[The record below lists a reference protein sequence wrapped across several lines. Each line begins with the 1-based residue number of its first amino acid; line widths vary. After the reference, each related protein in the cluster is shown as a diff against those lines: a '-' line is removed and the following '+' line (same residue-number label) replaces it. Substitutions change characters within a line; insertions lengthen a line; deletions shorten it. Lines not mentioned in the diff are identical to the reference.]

1 MEQSNTD
8 KYITP
13 DGMGIQHT
21 VFLSYSRVDQKDA
34 LLIVKALE
42 QAGYSVWW
50 DGLLEGGERFAN
62 TTAAAL
68 TNAKAVIVLW
78 SKTSVDS
85 HWVHDEATRGR
96 DSGKLVPLSIDGS
109 DPPLGF
115 GQFQCIDVSHSKMKP
130 DSAEMQK
137 MLHAVSTLHDQ
148 EMRPEILSAPA
159 SLVIGRRCLLIGAG
173 AIAVTGGS
181 FALWKTGVF
190 DESAAPSSIAVL
202 PFVNLSGDPEQV
214 YFSDGLASEIRTQ
227 LARNPLLQIVG
238 QTSSNSFRDH
248 QEDAKTIASKLGVA
262 YVLDGNVQKA
272 AGQFKIATDLI
283 DGRTGLSS
291 WAEILERP
299 ISDIF
304 KVQEEIATAVAAA
317 LSLAINDKDDVGG
330 KATAGT
336 TDNVAAFDA
345 YLRGRELFELQV
357 DEASQLKAL
366 AKFDEAIEIDPG
378 YAAARAARSRVL
390 AVLASQYVKDSV
402 RFELFDDAAVE
413 AERATKIAPEF
424 APGYSALGYSL
435 LYGKLDI
442 KGARV
447 PYEKAYFLAKSDV
460 DVFTRYAVFCARTG
474 RFDEAQL
481 AIKRATEL
489 DPLSSSVFKAAG
501 SIKYAAR
508 KYADAIALGQ
518 RALDINPERSVV
530 YSSIGDSF
538 LMLGQLDKAR
548 ESYALESS
556 DSFRLA
562 GLAILEYRAGN
573 KAKAQEYYHEHV
585 AKIGDSG
592 LYQQA
597 EVLAQWGDIDG
608 ALAALDRAQTARD
621 AGIPYMLNDPFLDP
635 LREDAR
641 FNRLLSSLGF
651 L

>member
-1 MEQSNTD
+1 MEKPTTD
-8 KYITP
+8 QNITP
-13 DGMGIQHT
+13 DRPGILHT

-34 LLIVKALE
+34 LLIVSALKN
-42 QAGYSVWW
+42 AGFSVWW
-50 DGLLEGGERFAN
+50 DGLLEGGDRFAN
-62 TTAAAL
+62 TTEAAL
-68 TNAKAVIVLW
+68 INAKAVVVLW

-96 DSGKLVPLSIDGS
+96 DSGKLVPLSLDGC

-115 GQFQCIDVSHSKMKP
+115 GQFQCIDVSHAKAKP
-130 DSAEMQK
+130 SSVEMQK
-137 MLHAVSTLHDQ
+137 MLRAVSALHEEDI
-148 EMRPEILSAPA
+148 RPELLATPA
-159 SLVIGRRCLLIGAG
+159 SPVVGRRGLLIGAG
-173 AIAVTGGS
+173 AIAATGGG
-181 FALWKTGVF
+181 FALWKTGIF
-190 DESAAPSSIAVL
+190 GPASTSSSIAVL
-202 PFVNLSGDPEQV
+202 PFVNLSRDPEQT

-248 QEDAKTIASKLGVA
+248 QEDAKTIARKLGVA

-272 AGQFKIATDLI
+272 AGQFKIAADLI

-291 WAEILERP
+291 WAETLERP

-304 KVQEEIATAVAAA
+304 KVQQEIAAAVATA
-317 LSLAINDKDDVGG
+317 LSLAINDKDDNGG
-330 KATAGT
+330 KTTAGT

-345 YLRGRELFELQV
+345 YLRGRDLFELQV

-366 AKFDEAIEIDPG
+366 AKFDEAIEIDPE

-390 AVLASQYVKDSV
+390 AVIASQYVKDSV

-413 AERATKIAPEF
+413 AELATKIAPQF

-447 PYEKAYFLAKSDV
+447 PYEKAYSLAKSDV
-460 DVFTRYAVFCARTG
+460 DVFTRYAIFCARTG
-474 RFDEAQL
+474 RFDEAEL
-481 AIKRATEL
+481 AIKRAAQL

-508 KYADAIALGQ
+508 KYTEAIALGQ
-518 RALDINPERSVV
+518 RALEINPERSVV
-530 YSSIGDSF
+530 HSSIGDAF
-538 LMLGQLDKAR
+538 LMLGQLNKAR

-562 GLAILEYRAGN
+562 GLAILEYRTGD
-573 KAKAQEYYHEHV
+573 KAKAQEYYNEHI

-608 ALAALDRAQTARD
+608 ALAALDKARTARD

-641 FNRLLSSLGF
+641 FNRLLSALGF